1 VASGWSIIHGCT
13 SSIAKCHLRL
23 SIKKDE
29 EAWGGQVYSGVHS
42 QFYDG
47 EKGIHGSRWKGGIG
61 AVGND

>member
-13 SSIAKCHLRL
+13 SSIAKCCLRL

-29 EAWGGQVYSGVHS
+29 EAWGGQVYSGVHA

-47 EKGIHGSRWKGGIG
+47 EKGIHGS
-61 AVGND
+61 